1 MRTALNKRILRQ
13 EASVV
18 LVEIASG
25 PSAQGGGVSLSYLV
39 TSKRTPRLHCF
50 DNSAAANECFENE
63 LARLTNSAAR
73 KLQRAG

>member
-25 PSAQGGGVSLSYLV
+25 QTARGGAASLTYLV
-39 TSKRTPRLHCF
+39 TSKYTLRLHSF
-50 DNSAAANECFENE
+50 DNSAAANECFESE
-63 LARLTNSAAR
+63 LARATR
-73 KLQRAG
+73 KLQAAG